1 MLGNL
6 GACLFLSSYGAVRVI
21 DSPRRNESISLIPSY
36 LVSIFLCLSIFLTSN
51 IALLQQYV
59 EKRGGG
65 GVGFAKIKGFRGLW
79 QKGERR
85 GHNCEKEV
93 MSPIV
98 TFQSALQHI
107 SYCSFI
113 KTLLTFV
120 KLFIEGTRHRLSSR
134 DKFHG
139 FVGSQIG
146 SSF

>member
-6 GACLFLSSYGAVRVI
+6 CVCLVLSSYGAVRVI

-59 EKRGGG
+59 EKSGG
-65 GVGFAKIKGFRGLW
+65 GVAKIKVLQVCGE
-79 QKGERR
+79 KGERR